1 MRESI
6 ATADIEKIEEKI
18 SEIFESMNL
27 GRVQSFILC
36 KVLKLFL
43 EADETDQA
51 RGENADGV
59 KLRSQTSRGGE
70 SGDKRKKTVSGYF
83 HDWTTWMGSVESRSE
98 VLRSASLDS
107 DLVSEVTEEEEEEE
121 HDPNADLWGTWDKI
135 LVKWNT
141 GVVTKSSEVKDLVRR
156 GIPGHVR
163 GMAWQM
169 LSGANNCDEKTRY
182 LELLE
187 TESACE
193 KMILRDIA
201 RTYPEHDMFKK
212 KMGQESLFN
221 VMKAYSVLDREVG
234 YCQGTAF
241 IVGLLL
247 MMMPEE
253 EAFSVLVMMM
263 GQYRMRDMFK
273 PSMTEL
279 GLCMYQ
285 LDTLIESHLPDLHMH
300 FQSQAIHTN
309 LFASRWFLTL
319 FTSSVSVSLS
329 SRIMDCFLCEG
340 REVIFRLA
348 LTLLAEARCELL
360 QKDIEAVTR
369 YFQHEMPPRFEQ
381 DQDKIFTNA
390 FNLNIN
396 QKIMKK
402 IEKVN

>member
-1 MRESI
+1 
-6 ATADIEKIEEKI
+6 
-18 SEIFESMNL
+18 
-27 GRVQSFILC
+27 
-36 KVLKLFL
+36 
-43 EADETDQA
+43 
-51 RGENADGV
+51 
-59 KLRSQTSRGGE
+59 
-70 SGDKRKKTVSGYF
+70 
-83 HDWTTWMGSVESRSE
+83 MGSVEGRTE
-98 VLRSASLDS
+98 VQRSASLS
-107 DLVSEVTEEEEEEE
+107 TDLVSEVTEEQEEEEE
-121 HDPNADLWGTWDKI
+121 AEHDPDADLWSTWDKI

-141 GVVTKSSEVKDLVRR
+141 GVVTKSSDVKDLVRR

-163 GMAWQM
+163 GMAWQI
-169 LSGANNCDEKTRY
+169 LSGANSCEEKTRY
-182 LELLE
+182 LEFLE

-263 GQYRMRDMFK
+263 GQYGMRDMFK

-279 GLCMYQ
+279 GLCIYQ

-300 FQSQAIHTN
+300 LQSQAIHTN

-319 FTSSVSVSLS
+319 FTSCVSVSLS

-348 LTLLAEARCELL
+348 LTLLSEAKYELL
-360 QKDIEAVTR
+360 QKDIEGVTR
-369 YFQHEMPPRFEQ
+369 YFQHEMPARFEEE
-381 DQDKIFTNA
+381 QDKIFLNA

-396 QKIMKK
+396 EKMMKK
-402 IEKVN
+402 IEKVNCSNRMRKLTFIFLKEYLTMRSKKTEDEMEIKVSIFFFCIHKIEDHFNFF